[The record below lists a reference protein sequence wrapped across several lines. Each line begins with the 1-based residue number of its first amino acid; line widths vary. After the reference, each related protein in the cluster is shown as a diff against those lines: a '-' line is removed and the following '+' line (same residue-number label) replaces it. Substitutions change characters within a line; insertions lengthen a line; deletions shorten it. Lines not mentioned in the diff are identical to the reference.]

1 MLYPRAPPI
10 ISNTIITINAMEPP
24 DNPAFLT
31 FIVMEAVPDGM
42 IKAIAAI
49 SEAFKVMESPQPPSY
64 IFKLLRV

>member
-49 SEAFKVMESPQPPSY
+49 SEG
-64 IFKLLRV
+64 